1 MSLRRRLLFALLGVV
16 LLAGLA
22 ASAATYYSARSEVGA
37 LLDEE
42 LRQVALSLREHALL
56 NLGILAPSTEDFD
69 RRVVVQIWDRFGLT
83 VYLSNSETPLPLTR
97 TAGYS
102 TIQYEGREWR
112 MFTLHAGLQTIQA
125 AQSTAVRT
133 ERAASAALRVLLPVV
148 GALPLL
154 GLLIWL
160 VLDRGFA
167 PLTRLAAA
175 VRARSATGLEPLPT
189 QGIPEEIEP
198 LISAL
203 NHLLARLGEAFD
215 AQRRFAADAAH
226 ELRTPLTALAL
237 QIQLV
242 ERARTEEE
250 RGAALARLGERVKRA
265 TRLVQQL
272 LAMARLEPE
281 AAQSSAQPVALDELA
296 RAAVGELAPLAAH
309 KNISLVEKLAPA
321 GTHGAEDALR
331 MLLTNL
337 LDNAI
342 RYTPAG
348 GHIEVR
354 SHAADGQAILEVA
367 DDGPGIPSAER
378 ARVFDRFYRG
388 TDVAATGSGLGLAI
402 ARQVAELHRGR
413 IELGDGLGGRG
424 LCARLVLPSPP

>member
-16 LLAGLA
+16 LLAGII
-22 ASAATYYSARSEVGA
+22 ASTATYYSARAEVDA

-56 NLGILAPSTEDFD
+56 NLGLLAPAPEDFE

-83 VYLSNSETPLPLTR
+83 VYLSNASTPLPLAR
-97 TAGYS
+97 EPGYA

-112 MFTLHAGLQTIQA
+112 MFALHAGLQTIQT

-133 ERAASAALRVLLPVV
+133 ERAAAAALRVLVPVL

-154 GLLIWL
+154 GVLVWL
-160 VLDRGFA
+160 VLEGGFA
-167 PLTRLAAA
+167 PLTRLAAE
-175 VRARSATGLEPLPT
+175 VRARNATGLEPLRADHL
-189 QGIPEEIEP
+189 PEEIEP

-203 NHLLARLGEAFD
+203 NHLLSRLGESFD

-237 QIQLV
+237 QIQLA

-250 RGAALARLGERVKRA
+250 RTVALGRLKERVSRA

-281 AAQSSAQPVALDELA
+281 AARSGVGSVALDELTRSLVA
-296 RAAVGELAPLAAH
+296 EKAPLAAQ
-309 KNISLVEKLAPA
+309 KNIAIAQHLEPA
-321 GTHGAEDALR
+321 ATQGIEDALR
-331 MLLTNL
+331 VLVSNL

-342 RYTPAG
+342 RYAPVC
-348 GHIEVR
+348 GHVEVR
-354 SHAADGQAILEVA
+354 TGREGGRAFVEVA
-367 DDGPGIPSAER
+367 DDGPGIPPEEHV
-378 ARVFDRFYRG
+378 RVFDRFYRG
-388 TDVAATGSGLGLAI
+388 ANAAATGSGLGLAI
-402 ARQVAELHRGR
+402 VRQVADLHRGTLDLR
-413 IELGDGLGGRG
+413 EGLGGRG
-424 LCARLVLPSPP
+424 VAVRLTLSSV